1 LKIEPGRQPIF
12 NPQGGMP
19 DEPLDSEESGDE
31 ELEDESSE
39 EKAL

>member
-1 LKIEPGRQPIF
+1 
-12 NPQGGMP
+12 MP